1 MYIGLDVHKKSSYYS
16 MIDDVG
22 REVKKGRFPTTCE
35 DLEEFA
41 SDLPEDTKVAIEAS
55 TSGIFAYECL
65 DEKGVE
71 VHLVHPALVKPFA
84 KKHVKTDK
92 VDSKVLAQLLRMDYL
107 LWGSAPRPRKP
118 CKGLSY
124 VPGKEIRD
132 LRTIVR
138 HRASLVRLRT
148 SIKNRVHAL
157 LTREGIQLPELSDI
171 FGKRG
176 TEFLKGVKLQQHRRM
191 ALDNYLKVLEVLN
204 EVIEEV
210 GSIVEEKAKITD
222 EAKWVM
228 NTPGIGFHNAMLILS
243 ETGEI
248 GRFDRPQSYVCYTG
262 LAPKVEQS
270 GEQVRYGL
278 WGSAPRPRKPCK
290 GLINRHSNG
299 FLRWAFIQSARAAV
313 RSSTPNRF
321 QRIYKKVKARRGEKV
336 AIVAAARHMAESVYW
351 VLTKREPYKEN
362 KAGRASY
369 FS

>member
-1 MYIGLDVHKKSSYYS
+1 MYIGLDVHKKNSYYAMVDES
-16 MIDDVG
+16 G
-22 REVKKGRFPTTCE
+22 REVKKGIFPTACE
-35 DLEEFA
+35 DLDDFA
-41 SDLPEDTKVAIEAS
+41 SDLTENVKVAIEAS
-55 TSGIFAYECL
+55 TSGIFVYEYL
-65 DEKGVE
+65 DERGID
-71 VHLVHPALVKPFA
+71 VHLAHPALVKPFA

-92 VDSKVLAQLLRMDYL
+92 IDSKVLAQLLRMDYL
-107 LWGSAPRPRKP
+107 PE
-118 CKGLSY
+118 SY

-157 LTREGIQLPELSDI
+157 LTREGVQLPELSDI

-176 TEFLKGVKLQQHRRM
+176 MEFLKGVKLQKPRRM

-204 EVIEEV
+204 GVIKEVEGIL
-210 GSIVEEKAKITD
+210 EEKAEITD
-222 EAKWVM
+222 EAKWLM
-228 NTPGIGFHNAMLILS
+228 STPGIGFHNALLILS
-243 ETGEI
+243 ETGEME
-248 GRFDRPQSYVCYTG
+248 RFERPQSFVCYVG

-270 GEQVRYGL
+270 GEQVRYGH
-278 WGSAPRPRKPCK
+278 
-290 GLINRHSNG
+290 INRHSNG

-336 AIVAAARHMAESVYW
+336 AIVATARHMAESVYW
-351 VLTKREPYKEN
+351 VLTKKEPYKEN
-362 KAGRASY
+362 KAIRASS